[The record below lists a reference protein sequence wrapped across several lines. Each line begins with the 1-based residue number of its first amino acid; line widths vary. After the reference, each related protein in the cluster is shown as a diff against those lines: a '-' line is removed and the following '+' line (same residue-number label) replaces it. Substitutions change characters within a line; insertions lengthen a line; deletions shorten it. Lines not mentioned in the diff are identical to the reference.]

1 MNADYKYLSKISV
14 KIEPRIRKYSFICRY
29 INLHKQN
36 YKHLRGYS
44 HFCNYYRLVPK
55 STYYK
60 YVVYVTNDHT
70 LEERIL

>member
-1 MNADYKYLSKISV
+1 MQITNIYQKYQSRSNQELENKISYV
-14 KIEPRIRKYSFICRY
+14 VHQFK
-29 INLHKQN
+29 KQN
-36 YKHLRGYS
+36 YKHLRVYS
-44 HFCNYYRLVPK
+44 HFFNYYRLVPK

>member
-14 KIEPRIRKYSFICRY
+14 KIEPRIRISYVGTSIYTNKIT
-29 INLHKQN
+29 
-36 YKHLRGYS
+36 KHLRVYS